1 LFTVAL
7 LSATAI
13 GDWSFIIWEGMIY
26 IDGFIDPLG
35 SDFSFAGLLGERCF
49 VYMQQVF
56 VLSFYLFWLHAGQH

>member
-1 LFTVAL
+1 
-7 LSATAI
+7 
-13 GDWSFIIWEGMIY
+13 MIY

-56 VLSFYLFWLHAGQH
+56 VLSNFFGFMQANTSFVKDVHLQVH